1 MRWDKHVARMGEKKI
16 SYMFP
21 VGKTEGKRL
30 LGRPCSA
37 WKDNVNIHF
46 KDVGIDRYGINL
58 TAS

>member
-1 MRWDKHVARMGEKKI
+1 MARMGENKI